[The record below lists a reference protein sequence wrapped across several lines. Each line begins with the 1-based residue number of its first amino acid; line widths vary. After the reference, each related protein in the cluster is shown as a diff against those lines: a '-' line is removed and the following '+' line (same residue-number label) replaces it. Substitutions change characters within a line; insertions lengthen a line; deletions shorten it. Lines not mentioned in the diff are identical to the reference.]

1 MSQCQPFRNER
12 ASHFLTLSTEAQ
24 QILQLPFKRR
34 ERIEFKS
41 SMPEEISEEFPMGFI
56 IQRGRKR
63 KEKERA
69 EEQGG
74 MNSIKYNYK
83 NITWNL
89 RKLLQSKDKIKF
101 AVVCLFCIAH
111 V

>member
-1 MSQCQPFRNER
+1 
-12 ASHFLTLSTEAQ
+12 
-24 QILQLPFKRR
+24 
-34 ERIEFKS
+34 
-41 SMPEEISEEFPMGFI
+41 MPEEISEEFPMGFI

-83 NITWNL
+83 NISTTFNFTSPFGVSTVTL
-89 RKLLQSKDKIKF
+89 CPLTAPTSALPTGLK
-101 AVVCLFCIAH
+101 
-111 V
+111 